1 MISRRKAIQAAALT
15 LAAGPLLAQAKRSEV
30 LTQDLPAIDGSSMKI
45 TVVEL
50 QYEPGGSSPQHRHPG
65 PTFVYV
71 LEGSLLA
78 QVEGRPLTTYTA
90 GQMFYEPPGGIHMV
104 SKNASD
110 TRPVKFLA
118 FLISE
123 KGKPLTV
130 PVSGT

>member
-1 MISRRKAIQAAALT
+1 MISRRTAIQAAAFT
-15 LAAGPLLAQAKRSEV
+15 LAAGSLEAQAKRNEV
-30 LTQDLPAIDGSSMKI
+30 LTQDLPAMDGSSMKI

-50 QYEPGGSSPQHRHPG
+50 QHEPGGSSPQHRHPG